1 VGVVAFIVVGGDVV
15 VACRCVSW
23 LMGVVA
29 VIVGRG
35 GGDAVAQ
42 RGGDS
47 RLVVGGERWW

>member
-1 VGVVAFIVVGGDVV
+1 MGVVTFIVVGGDVV

-35 GGDAVAQ
+35 GDAVAQ